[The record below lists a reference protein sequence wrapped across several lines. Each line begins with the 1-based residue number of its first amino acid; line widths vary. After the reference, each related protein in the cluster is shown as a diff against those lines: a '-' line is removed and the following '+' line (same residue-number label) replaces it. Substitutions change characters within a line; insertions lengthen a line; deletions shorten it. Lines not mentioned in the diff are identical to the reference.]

1 MSEVRMRE
9 AGNAESPRGPTR
21 LIRIRTDDWPAR
33 ERAAMFRDLHGHDRV
48 RVEPARGEPLRIDAT
63 IVRVPELAL
72 VWAHR
77 SPLRSDFADGN
88 DRLVINLGGPA
99 VATQCGREMSLER
112 GDAIALAG
120 SDRGSFTTSRAG
132 RLITLEFPHGA
143 LIPLLRDP
151 QHASARQIARHSLAL
166 RLLRGYVHAAHAT
179 ASIEVGGLPQLAI
192 THMYDLAAMA
202 LGAAREAAEIANGRG
217 VRAARL
223 RAIKSDILARADR
236 ELSVEALAARHGVSA
251 RYVRMLFESD
261 GTSVTDFVREERL
274 KRAHAM
280 LLSPR
285 FAALKIA
292 EVAFRV
298 GFNDLSYFNRTFRR
312 RFGRTPREVRE
323 RG

>member
-1 MSEVRMRE
+1 MRD
-9 AGNAESPRGPTR
+9 AGNAERPRGPTR

-33 ERAAMFRDLHGHDRV
+33 DRAAMFRDLYGEDRV
-48 RVEPARGEPLRIDAT
+48 RVEPTRGEPLRIDAT
-63 IVRVPELAL
+63 IFRVPELAL

-77 SPLRSDFADGN
+77 SPLRSEFADGT

-99 VATQCGREMSLER
+99 IGVQRGREMSLER
-112 GDAIALAG
+112 GDAIALGG
-120 SDRGSFTTSRAG
+120 SDRGSFTTTQAG
-132 RLITLEFPHGA
+132 RLITLQFPHGA
-143 LIPLLRDP
+143 LGPLLKDP
-151 QHASARQIARHSLAL
+151 QHAGARLIARQSPAL

-179 ASIEVGGLPQLAI
+179 ESMAAGGLPQLAI
-192 THMYDLAAMA
+192 AHMYDLAAMA
-202 LGAAREAAEIANGRG
+202 LGAARDAAEIANGRG
-217 VRAARL
+217 VRVARL
-223 RAIKSDILARADR
+223 RAIRADILARLDG

-251 RYVRMLFESD
+251 RYVRMLFESE

-292 EVAFRV
+292 DVAFRV

-312 RFGRTPREVRE
+312 QFGRTPREVRA
-323 RG
+323 GS

>member
-1 MSEVRMRE
+1 MSERRMRE
-9 AGNAESPRGPTR
+9 AGNAENPRGPTR
-21 LIRIRTDDWPAR
+21 LVRIRTDDWPAR
-33 ERAAMFRDLHGHDRV
+33 ERTARFHDLHGRDRV

-63 IVRVPELAL
+63 IVRVPELAI

-99 VATQCGREMSLER
+99 VASQRGRELSLEG

-120 SDRGSFTTSRAG
+120 SDRGNFTTTQSG

-143 LIPLLRDP
+143 LFPLLKDP
-151 QHASARQIARHSLAL
+151 QHASARRIARHSVAL
-166 RLLRGYVHAAHAT
+166 RLLGGYVHAAYTT
-179 ASIEVGGLPQLAI
+179 ASLEVGLPQLAI
-192 THMYDLAAMA
+192 THMYDLAAIA
-202 LGAAREAAEIANGRG
+202 LGAAREAAEIASGRG

-236 ELSVEALAARHGVSA
+236 KISVEALAARHGVSA

-285 FAALKIA
+285 FTALKIA

-312 RFGRTPREVRE
+312 RFGHTPREVRE
-323 RG
+323 GS